1 MKYIKLFEEH
11 SNIYDFCE
19 DYLAYLLDDKTFK
32 ISIQENK
39 THIIGDG
46 VSGQS
51 IQIKS
56 NRRCNTIKL
65 EKYLYKPDG
74 FGGGRR
80 KNINFTWDE
89 IKDDFIPFLI
99 MLDSEYGVV
108 RISFSV
114 DPHRVKGVYKNKNFK
129 TINMKDIEGDIDIS
143 MNEIY
148 VTVKN

>member
-11 SNIYDFCE
+11 SNIYDFCK

-39 THIIGDG
+39 THIIGDS

-51 IQIKS
+51 IQIRS

-80 KNINFTWDE
+80 KHINFTWDE

-99 MLDSEYGVV
+99 MLDRKYGVV

-114 DPHRVKGVYKNKNFK
+114 DPHRVKGVNKDINFK